1 MTKKT
6 TVLLTDSNKEL
17 IQDIQYIIQET
28 TNNKISMSKIINIA
42 IKELC
47 NKDKNKELNIN
58 HCLKVLKCYNLI

>member
-17 IQDIQYIIQET
+17 IQTIQYIVQET
-28 TNNKISMSKIINIA
+28 TNNKLSMSKIINIA

-47 NKDKNKELNIN
+47 TKDKNKELNIN
-58 HCLKVLKCYNLI
+58 HCLEVLKCYNLI

>member
-58 HCLKVLKCYNLI
+58 HWLEVLKCYNLI